1 MVAVDIIREIL
12 TPAWRLF
19 TDTPVPGLSSETL
32 TVTFADLLIAV
43 ILIQFSVA
51 LLSSGLGI
59 GSIGVRSGSSYRS
72 GSTKNPKISAERKG
86 DQY

>member
-1 MVAVDIIREIL
+1 MVAIEIIREIL

-32 TVTFADLLIAV
+32 TVSFADLLIAV
-43 ILIQFSVA
+43 ILIQIAVGILSFS
-51 LLSSGLGI
+51 LGI
-59 GSIGVRSGSSYRS
+59 VGKGFGYRS
-72 GSTKNPKISAERKG
+72 GSTKNPKISEERKG

>member
-32 TVTFADLLIAV
+32 TVSFADLLIAV
-43 ILIQFSVA
+43 ILIRFSVS
-51 LLSSGLGI
+51 LLSSGLGV
-59 GSIGVRSGSSYRS
+59 GGFSGNRTARYESWT
-72 GSTKNPKISAERKG
+72 TKKPKVSPERKG

>member
-19 TDTPVPGLSSETL
+19 TDTPVPGLSSDTL
-32 TVTFADLLIAV
+32 TISFADLLIAL
-43 ILIQFSVA
+43 ILIQLSIR
-51 LLSSGLGI
+51 LLSLGLGI
-59 GSIGVRSGSSYRS
+59 GGKGSGYRS
-72 GSTKNPKISAERKG
+72 GSAKNPKISEERKG

>member
-1 MVAVDIIREIL
+1 MVAIDIIREIL

-43 ILIQFSVA
+43 ILIQISVA
-51 LLSSGLGI
+51 LLSYGLGI
-59 GSIGVRSGSSYRS
+59 FGKGSGYRS
-72 GSTKNPKISAERKG
+72 GSTKNPKISEERKG

>member
-12 TPAWRLF
+12 TPAWHLF
-19 TDTPVPGLSSETL
+19 TDTPVPGLSSDTL
-32 TVTFADLLIAV
+32 TITFADLLIAV

-51 LLSSGLGI
+51 LLSSGLGF
-59 GSIGVRSGSSYRS
+59 GRLGVTYRS
-72 GSTKNPKISAERKG
+72 DTAKNPKISKERKG

>member
-1 MVAVDIIREIL
+1 MVAIEIIREIL

-19 TDTPVPGLSSETL
+19 TDTPVPGLSSEFL
-32 TVTFADLLIAV
+32 PITFADLLIAV
-43 ILIQFSVA
+43 ILIRFSVL

-59 GSIGVRSGSSYRS
+59 GSIGSRYRS
-72 GSTKNPKISAERKG
+72 GSAKNPKISDARKG

>member
-19 TDTPVPGLSSETL
+19 TETPVPGLSSDTL
-32 TVTFADLLIAV
+32 FISFADLLIGI
-43 ILIQFSVA
+43 ILIQFAVA
-51 LLSSGLGI
+51 LLSFGLGI
-59 GSIGVRSGSSYRS
+59 GGKGTGYRS
-72 GSTKNPKISAERKG
+72 GSTKNPKISKERKG

>member
-12 TPAWRLF
+12 APAWRLF

-32 TVTFADLLIAV
+32 TVTFADLLIAI
-43 ILIQFSVA
+43 ILIQIAVGILSFS
-51 LLSSGLGI
+51 LGI
-59 GSIGVRSGSSYRS
+59 VGRGFGYRS
-72 GSTKNPKISAERKG
+72 GSTRNPKISEERKG

>member
-1 MVAVDIIREIL
+1 MVAVEILREIL

-51 LLSSGLGI
+51 LLCSGLGF
-59 GSIGVRSGSSYRS
+59 GRLGVTYRS
-72 GSTKNPKISAERKG
+72 GSAKNPKISEKRKG

>member
-1 MVAVDIIREIL
+1 MVVIDIIREIL

-19 TDTPVPGLSSETL
+19 TDTPVPGLSSEAVTI
-32 TVTFADLLIAV
+32 TFADLLIAV

-51 LLSSGLGI
+51 LLYSGLGF
-59 GSIGVRSGSSYRS
+59 GRLGVTYRS
-72 GSTKNPKISAERKG
+72 DTVKNPKISKERKG